1 MEEDNYKRIIDNI
14 KKENK
19 YELKEG
25 ILYRVKGQNKFRV
38 IRDYEYEGLMYMMH
52 DNELSGHFGIE
63 ATLDRIKENYW
74 WKNMKEDVE
83 EYVRTCW
90 NCQMRGKPRGKNEL
104 TPIKINEPFE
114 MIGIDIV
121 GPLKETEKGNKYIV
135 VAMDYFTKW
144 PEAAPLKEATAKEV
158 VEFIWRDIICR
169 HGCPKK
175 IISDRGTHF
184 NNKMMEELVERCGI
198 NHRLSTP
205 YRPQT
210 NGLVERFNKT
220 LCEGLAKLGEE
231 NWDKHIPSVLF
242 AYRTKKQSSTRI
254 KPFYA
259 TYGRRAKLPLDK
271 DENKITLTDRI
282 KILIEE
288 LPVIRRKIKENVKEA
303 QEKQKQQHDKR
314 GIRKPK
320 FEIGEKVLLY
330 EAWREKQ
337 WSGKLQSKWK
347 GPYLIHEEFGNG
359 AYKLK
364 ELDGRIL
371 KTPQNGEWLKKFY
384 DRRGFTPKIVIKGKE
399 VFDKTRVRFD

>member
-83 EYVRTCW
+83 EYVRT
-90 NCQMRGKPRGKNEL
+90 L
-104 TPIKINEPFE
+104 
-114 MIGIDIV
+114 
-121 GPLKETEKGNKYIV
+121 
-135 VAMDYFTKW
+135 
-144 PEAAPLKEATAKEV
+144 
-158 VEFIWRDIICR
+158 
-169 HGCPKK
+169 
-175 IISDRGTHF
+175 
-184 NNKMMEELVERCGI
+184 ERCGI

-399 VFDKTRVRFD
+399 VFDKTRY

>member
-1 MEEDNYKRIIDNI
+1 MEENNYKRIIDNI
-14 KKENK
+14 EKENK

-83 EYVRTCW
+83 EYVRT
-90 NCQMRGKPRGKNEL
+90 L
-104 TPIKINEPFE
+104 
-114 MIGIDIV
+114 
-121 GPLKETEKGNKYIV
+121 
-135 VAMDYFTKW
+135 
-144 PEAAPLKEATAKEV
+144 
-158 VEFIWRDIICR
+158 
-169 HGCPKK
+169 
-175 IISDRGTHF
+175 
-184 NNKMMEELVERCGI
+184 ERCGI

-271 DENKITLTDRI
+271 DENKITLADRV
-282 KILIEE
+282 KILIEK
-288 LPVIRRKIKENVKEA
+288 LPVIRRKIKENVEEA

-337 WSGKLQSKWK
+337 WSGKLQNKWK

-384 DRRGFTPKIVIKGKE
+384 DRGRFTPKIVIKGKE

>member
-1 MEEDNYKRIIDNI
+1 MEENNYKRIIDNI
-14 KKENK
+14 EKENK

-52 DNELSGHFGIE
+52 DNELSGHFGVE

-83 EYVRTCW
+83 EYVKT
-90 NCQMRGKPRGKNEL
+90 L
-104 TPIKINEPFE
+104 
-114 MIGIDIV
+114 
-121 GPLKETEKGNKYIV
+121 
-135 VAMDYFTKW
+135 
-144 PEAAPLKEATAKEV
+144 
-158 VEFIWRDIICR
+158 
-169 HGCPKK
+169 
-175 IISDRGTHF
+175 
-184 NNKMMEELVERCGI
+184 ERCGI

-220 LCEGLAKLGEE
+220 LCEGLAKLGKE

-271 DENKITLTDRI
+271 DENKITLADRV

-288 LPVIRRKIKENVKEA
+288 LPVIRRKMKENVEEA

-337 WSGKLQSKWK
+337 WSGKLQNKWK

>member
-14 KKENK
+14 EKENK

-38 IRDYEYEGLMYMMH
+38 IRDYEYEGLMYIMH
-52 DNELSGHFGIE
+52 NNELSGHFGVE

-83 EYVRTCW
+83 EYVKT
-90 NCQMRGKPRGKNEL
+90 L
-104 TPIKINEPFE
+104 
-114 MIGIDIV
+114 
-121 GPLKETEKGNKYIV
+121 
-135 VAMDYFTKW
+135 
-144 PEAAPLKEATAKEV
+144 
-158 VEFIWRDIICR
+158 
-169 HGCPKK
+169 
-175 IISDRGTHF
+175 
-184 NNKMMEELVERCGI
+184 ERCGI

-242 AYRTKKQSSTRI
+242 AYRTRKQSSTKI

-259 TYGRRAKLPLDK
+259 TYGRGAKLPLDK
-271 DENKITLTDRI
+271 DENKITLADRV

-288 LPVIRRKIKENVKEA
+288 LPVIRRKMKENVEEA
-303 QEKQKQQHDKR
+303 QERQKQQHDKR

-337 WSGKLQSKWK
+337 WSGKLQNKWK

-384 DRRGFTPKIVIKGKE
+384 DRGRFTPKIVIKGKE

>member
-1 MEEDNYKRIIDNI
+1 MEENNYKRIIDNI
-14 KKENK
+14 EKENK

-25 ILYRVKGQNKFRV
+25 ILYRIKGQNRFRV

-83 EYVRTCW
+83 EYVRT
-90 NCQMRGKPRGKNEL
+90 L
-104 TPIKINEPFE
+104 
-114 MIGIDIV
+114 
-121 GPLKETEKGNKYIV
+121 
-135 VAMDYFTKW
+135 
-144 PEAAPLKEATAKEV
+144 
-158 VEFIWRDIICR
+158 
-169 HGCPKK
+169 
-175 IISDRGTHF
+175 
-184 NNKMMEELVERCGI
+184 ERCGI

-231 NWDKHIPSVLF
+231 DWDKHIPSVLF

-259 TYGRRAKLPLDK
+259 TYGRRAKLPLDR
-271 DENKITLTDRI
+271 DENKITLANRV

-384 DRRGFTPKIVIKGKE
+384 DRREFTPKIVIKGKE
-399 VFDKTRVRFD
+399 VFDKTRY

>member
-1 MEEDNYKRIIDNI
+1 MEENNYKRIIDNI
-14 KKENK
+14 EKENK

-52 DNELSGHFGIE
+52 DNELSGHFEIE

-83 EYVRTCW
+83 EYVRT
-90 NCQMRGKPRGKNEL
+90 L
-104 TPIKINEPFE
+104 
-114 MIGIDIV
+114 
-121 GPLKETEKGNKYIV
+121 
-135 VAMDYFTKW
+135 
-144 PEAAPLKEATAKEV
+144 
-158 VEFIWRDIICR
+158 
-169 HGCPKK
+169 
-175 IISDRGTHF
+175 
-184 NNKMMEELVERCGI
+184 ERCGI

-242 AYRTKKQSSTRI
+242 AYRTRKQSSTKI
-254 KPFYA
+254 KPFYV

-271 DENKITLTDRI
+271 DENKITLADRV

-288 LPVIRRKIKENVKEA
+288 LPVIRRKMKENVEEA
-303 QEKQKQQHDKR
+303 QERQKQQHDKR

-337 WSGKLQSKWK
+337 WSGKLQNKWK

-384 DRRGFTPKIVIKGKE
+384 NRGRFTPKIVIKGKE
-399 VFDKTRVRFD
+399 VFDKT

>member
-1 MEEDNYKRIIDNI
+1 MEENNYKRIIDNI
-14 KKENK
+14 EKENK

-25 ILYRVKGQNKFRV
+25 ILYRIKGQNRFRV

-83 EYVRTCW
+83 EYVRT
-90 NCQMRGKPRGKNEL
+90 L
-104 TPIKINEPFE
+104 
-114 MIGIDIV
+114 
-121 GPLKETEKGNKYIV
+121 
-135 VAMDYFTKW
+135 
-144 PEAAPLKEATAKEV
+144 
-158 VEFIWRDIICR
+158 
-169 HGCPKK
+169 
-175 IISDRGTHF
+175 
-184 NNKMMEELVERCGI
+184 ERCGI

-399 VFDKTRVRFD
+399 VFDKTRY

>member
-14 KKENK
+14 EKENK

-83 EYVRTCW
+83 EYVRT
-90 NCQMRGKPRGKNEL
+90 L
-104 TPIKINEPFE
+104 
-114 MIGIDIV
+114 
-121 GPLKETEKGNKYIV
+121 
-135 VAMDYFTKW
+135 
-144 PEAAPLKEATAKEV
+144 
-158 VEFIWRDIICR
+158 
-169 HGCPKK
+169 
-175 IISDRGTHF
+175 
-184 NNKMMEELVERCGI
+184 ERCGI

-399 VFDKTRVRFD
+399 VFDKTRY

>member
-1 MEEDNYKRIIDNI
+1 MEENEYNRIIDNI
-14 KKENK
+14 LKENN
-19 YELKEG
+19 YELTKG
-25 ILYRVKGQNKFRV
+25 ILYRTKGQNKLRV
-38 IRDYEYEGLMYMMH
+38 LRDYEYEGLMYMMH

-74 WKNMKEDVE
+74 WENMRGDVE
-83 EYVRTCW
+83 EYVKTCW
-90 NCQMRGKPRGKNEL
+90 NCQMRGRPRGKNEL
-104 TPIKINEPFE
+104 RSIRINEPFE

-231 NWDKHIPSVLF
+231 NWDNHIPSILF
-242 AYRTKKQSSTRI
+242 AYRTKKQSSTKI

-259 TYGRRAKLPLDK
+259 TYGRKATLPLVK
-271 DENKITLTDRI
+271 DENKITLADRVRT
-282 KILIEE
+282 LIEE
-288 LPVIRRKIKENVKEA
+288 LPVIRRKIKENVEKA
-303 QEKQKQQHDKR
+303 QEKQKQQHDKS

-337 WSGKLQSKWK
+337 WSGKLQNKWK

-364 ELDGRIL
+364 ELNGKIL

-384 DRRGFTPKIVIKGKE
+384 SRDKFEPKIVIRGKE
-399 VFDKTRVRFD
+399 IVDKTRVRFD

>member
-1 MEEDNYKRIIDNI
+1 MEENNYKRIIDNI
-14 KKENK
+14 EKENK

-52 DNELSGHFGIE
+52 DNELSGHFGVE

-83 EYVRTCW
+83 EYVKT
-90 NCQMRGKPRGKNEL
+90 L
-104 TPIKINEPFE
+104 
-114 MIGIDIV
+114 
-121 GPLKETEKGNKYIV
+121 
-135 VAMDYFTKW
+135 
-144 PEAAPLKEATAKEV
+144 
-158 VEFIWRDIICR
+158 
-169 HGCPKK
+169 
-175 IISDRGTHF
+175 
-184 NNKMMEELVERCGI
+184 ERCGI

-242 AYRTKKQSSTRI
+242 AYRTKKQSSTKI

-271 DENKITLTDRI
+271 DENKITLADRV

-337 WSGKLQSKWK
+337 WSGKLQNKWK

>member
-1 MEEDNYKRIIDNI
+1 MEENNYKRIIDNI
-14 KKENK
+14 EKENK

-52 DNELSGHFGIE
+52 DNELSGHFGVE

-83 EYVRTCW
+83 EYVKTCW

-104 TPIKINEPFE
+104 MPIKVNEPFE

-220 LCEGLAKLGEE
+220 LCEGLAKLGKE

-271 DENKITLTDRI
+271 DENKIT
-282 KILIEE
+282 
-288 LPVIRRKIKENVKEA
+288 
-303 QEKQKQQHDKR
+303 
-314 GIRKPK
+314 KPK

-337 WSGKLQSKWK
+337 WSGKLQNKWK

>member
-1 MEEDNYKRIIDNI
+1 MEENNYKRIIDNI
-14 KKENK
+14 EKENK

-52 DNELSGHFGIE
+52 DNELSGHFGVE

-83 EYVRTCW
+83 EYVKT
-90 NCQMRGKPRGKNEL
+90 L
-104 TPIKINEPFE
+104 
-114 MIGIDIV
+114 
-121 GPLKETEKGNKYIV
+121 
-135 VAMDYFTKW
+135 
-144 PEAAPLKEATAKEV
+144 
-158 VEFIWRDIICR
+158 
-169 HGCPKK
+169 
-175 IISDRGTHF
+175 
-184 NNKMMEELVERCGI
+184 ERCGI

-254 KPFYA
+254 KTFYA

-271 DENKITLTDRI
+271 DENKITLADRV
-282 KILIEE
+282 KTLIEE
-288 LPVIRRKIKENVKEA
+288 LPVIRRKIKENVEEA

-337 WSGKLQSKWK
+337 WSGKLQNKWK

-384 DRRGFTPKIVIKGKE
+384 DRGGFTPKIVIKGKE
-399 VFDKTRVRFD
+399 VFDKTRY

>member
-1 MEEDNYKRIIDNI
+1 MEENNYKRIIDNI

-52 DNELSGHFGIE
+52 DNELSGHFGVE

-83 EYVRTCW
+83 EYVKT
-90 NCQMRGKPRGKNEL
+90 L
-104 TPIKINEPFE
+104 
-114 MIGIDIV
+114 
-121 GPLKETEKGNKYIV
+121 
-135 VAMDYFTKW
+135 
-144 PEAAPLKEATAKEV
+144 
-158 VEFIWRDIICR
+158 
-169 HGCPKK
+169 
-175 IISDRGTHF
+175 
-184 NNKMMEELVERCGI
+184 ERCGI
-198 NHRLSTP
+198 NYRLSTP

-399 VFDKTRVRFD
+399 VFDKTRY

>member
-1 MEEDNYKRIIDNI
+1 MEENNYERIIDNI
-14 KKENK
+14 EKENK

-25 ILYRVKGQNKFRV
+25 ILYRIKGQNRFRV
-38 IRDYEYEGLMYMMH
+38 IRDYEYEGLIYMMH

-83 EYVRTCW
+83 EYVRT
-90 NCQMRGKPRGKNEL
+90 L
-104 TPIKINEPFE
+104 
-114 MIGIDIV
+114 
-121 GPLKETEKGNKYIV
+121 
-135 VAMDYFTKW
+135 
-144 PEAAPLKEATAKEV
+144 
-158 VEFIWRDIICR
+158 
-169 HGCPKK
+169 
-175 IISDRGTHF
+175 
-184 NNKMMEELVERCGI
+184 ERCGI

-231 NWDKHIPSVLF
+231 DWDKHVLF
-242 AYRTKKQSSTRI
+242 AYRTKKQSSTGI

-271 DENKITLTDRI
+271 DENKIT
-282 KILIEE
+282 
-288 LPVIRRKIKENVKEA
+288 
-303 QEKQKQQHDKR
+303 
-314 GIRKPK
+314 KPK

-384 DRRGFTPKIVIKGKE
+384 DRREFTPKIVIKGKE
-399 VFDKTRVRFD
+399 VFDKTRVRFN

>member
-1 MEEDNYKRIIDNI
+1 MEENNYKRIIDNI
-14 KKENK
+14 EKENK

-25 ILYRVKGQNKFRV
+25 ILYRIKGQNRFRV

-83 EYVRTCW
+83 EYVRT
-90 NCQMRGKPRGKNEL
+90 L
-104 TPIKINEPFE
+104 
-114 MIGIDIV
+114 
-121 GPLKETEKGNKYIV
+121 
-135 VAMDYFTKW
+135 
-144 PEAAPLKEATAKEV
+144 
-158 VEFIWRDIICR
+158 
-169 HGCPKK
+169 
-175 IISDRGTHF
+175 
-184 NNKMMEELVERCGI
+184 ERCGI

-231 NWDKHIPSVLF
+231 DWDKHIPSVLF

-271 DENKITLTDRI
+271 DENKITLANRV

-337 WSGKLQSKWK
+337 WSGKLQNKWK

-384 DRRGFTPKIVIKGKE
+384 D
-399 VFDKTRVRFD
+399 

>member
-1 MEEDNYKRIIDNI
+1 MEENNYKRIIDNI
-14 KKENK
+14 EKENK

-25 ILYRVKGQNKFRV
+25 VLYRVKGQNKF
-38 IRDYEYEGLMYMMH
+38 
-52 DNELSGHFGIE
+52 
-63 ATLDRIKENYW
+63 
-74 WKNMKEDVE
+74 KNK
-83 EYVRTCW
+83 R
-90 NCQMRGKPRGKNEL
+90 KL
-104 TPIKINEPFE
+104 
-114 MIGIDIV
+114 
-121 GPLKETEKGNKYIV
+121 
-135 VAMDYFTKW
+135 
-144 PEAAPLKEATAKEV
+144 
-158 VEFIWRDIICR
+158 
-169 HGCPKK
+169 
-175 IISDRGTHF
+175 
-184 NNKMMEELVERCGI
+184 LVEKYERRCRRICKNVLELCGI

-259 TYGRRAKLPLDK
+259 IYGRRAKLPLDK
-271 DENKITLTDRI
+271 DENKITLADRV

-288 LPVIRRKIKENVKEA
+288 LPVIRRKIKENVEEA

-337 WSGKLQSKWK
+337 WSGKLQNKWK

-364 ELDGRIL
+364 ELDRRIL

>member
-1 MEEDNYKRIIDNI
+1 MEENNYKRIINNI
-14 KKENK
+14 EKENK

-83 EYVRTCW
+83 EYVRT
-90 NCQMRGKPRGKNEL
+90 L
-104 TPIKINEPFE
+104 
-114 MIGIDIV
+114 
-121 GPLKETEKGNKYIV
+121 
-135 VAMDYFTKW
+135 
-144 PEAAPLKEATAKEV
+144 
-158 VEFIWRDIICR
+158 
-169 HGCPKK
+169 
-175 IISDRGTHF
+175 
-184 NNKMMEELVERCGI
+184 ERCGI

-242 AYRTKKQSSTRI
+242 AYRTRKQSSTKI

-271 DENKITLTDRI
+271 DENKITLADRV
-282 KILIEE
+282 KVLIEE

-303 QEKQKQQHDKR
+303 QERQKQQHDKR

-337 WSGKLQSKWK
+337 WSGKLQNKWK

-384 DRRGFTPKIVIKGKE
+384 DRERFTPKIVIKGKE
-399 VFDKTRVRFD
+399 VFNKTRVRFD